1 VRRSL
6 FRVHALTRT
15 HVTTTMQS
23 RPLTQTSSTSVDHV
37 RASSSGVQ
45 HHPTP
50 RIDINLAPE
59 ASISED
65 QRFVHF
71 AACLPR
77 RTVLCAISREALE
90 LYFGVPKGADE
101 KRLQAY
107 VDGRTRIAVAVERG
121 LRRKEREPI
130 VLRAERFSKSLPR
143 FRELSLRLFMRQ
155 A

>member
-1 VRRSL
+1 
-6 FRVHALTRT
+6 
-15 HVTTTMQS
+15 M
-23 RPLTQTSSTSVDHV
+23 
-37 RASSSGVQ
+37 
-45 HHPTP
+45 
-50 RIDINLAPE
+50 DINLAPE

-65 QRFVHF
+65 QRFVQF
-71 AACLPR
+71 AACLPH

-90 LYFGVPKGADE
+90 LYFWVPKAADE
-101 KRLQAY
+101 KRLLQAY